1 MAAHVMVID
10 STARSAKIKTVP
22 GKHLTDILE
31 EACTKLGRDASRY
44 ELKCV
49 TNAAFWKILLMAS
62 CRYKN
67 KPLDLSRTMMLSGL
81 SGGAKLELVTASRSP
96 SVVSVALQL
105 PEVEPDGT
113 ARLTD
118 KFPSTTTLWLI
129 LRKFESVKGS
139 TRNLTG
145 RNSPLNKDQTSGS
158 GRLYFETPVIT
169 AMNRELA
176 SFTDLQKTLAQLG
189 VNSGSILLRLSFRQ
203 TEKPLEEAIAEIG
216 QYFKEIKGEET
227 NGTHATSLAT
237 NGPNPSATI
246 EGLTADAT
254 KSPTANTHQSPEQ
267 LSASGDSAND
277 AHNLGNTDTGERR
290 ASNPDP
296 LEQVTEQ
303 PPVTVTGPSQR
314 PISIFAPPSSST
326 PKAALQKEH
335 DKDFEPT
342 LDHMKSHQKYL
353 QTNTQNKTLKSDAQL
368 AAEAQDQA
376 EKASRVKGVEIKLR
390 FPDQS
395 QVSATF
401 TNSDTASTL
410 HEHAR
415 GLMRNPQEPISLTF
429 RAEKGRQIIPA
440 DSDVRL
446 IQGLGL
452 MGRVLVDVGWGDGAS
467 LAARQEPTLKEEFRA
482 KAQEIPVPQM
492 SGSDNVGKES
502 GKEAGALSSSSSPSD
517 VNGKAKERKGGM
529 PKWFKGIGGKMGVN
543 NSTEPR

>member
-1 MAAHVMVID
+1 MAAHVIVID

-49 TNAAFWKILLMAS
+49 TSAPPWKILLTAS

-81 SGGAKLELVTASRSP
+81 SAGAKLELVAASRSP

-129 LRKFESVKGS
+129 LRKFESVKGT

-145 RNSPLNKDQTSGS
+145 RSAPLSKDHKSGS

-216 QYFKEIKGEET
+216 QYFKEIEGEEA
-227 NGTHATSLAT
+227 NGTHAGNLANT
-237 NGPNPSATI
+237 ESTPNTAM
-246 EGLTADAT
+246 EGLTADGT
-254 KSPTANTHQSPEQ
+254 SSPAPNPHQSPEP
-267 LSASGDSAND
+267 LSASGISAND
-277 AHNLGNTDTGERR
+277 AQNLEYRDSEERG
-290 ASNPDP
+290 ASKGDP
-296 LEQVTEQ
+296 LGQVSEQ
-303 PPVTVTGPSQR
+303 PLETVTGPSQR
-314 PISIFAPPSSST
+314 PISIFAPPSSNT

-353 QTNTQNKTLKSDAQL
+353 QANTQNKTLKSDAQL
-368 AAEAQDQA
+368 AAEAQSQA
-376 EKASRVKGVEIKLR
+376 EKVSQVKEVEIKLR

-395 QVSATF
+395 QVSAAF
-401 TNSDTASTL
+401 TNLDTASTL
-410 HEHAR
+410 YDHAK
-415 GLMRNPQEPISLTF
+415 GLMRNPGEPISLTF
-429 RAEKGRQIIPA
+429 RADKGRQSIPMGSG
-440 DSDVRL
+440 SDVKL
-446 IQGLGL
+446 IQDLGL

-467 LAARQEPTLKEEFRA
+467 LTARQEPTLREEFRA
-482 KAQEIPVPQM
+482 KAQEIRVPQI
-492 SGSDNVGKES
+492 GGVDDVVKKEEEDS
-502 GKEAGALSSSSSPSD
+502 KEAAAPSPD
-517 VNGKAKERKGGM
+517 GKGKAKERKSGGM

-543 NSTEPR
+543 NSS